1 MISIFKSLLQVS
13 NCVCFNN
20 FTVPGITGRKKLR
33 GDITKRLDLSLITYN
48 LKNYIQESMLEK
60 KRMTVNSSLFDR
72 VKDFT
77 NTPAEAARK
86 N

>member
-1 MISIFKSLLQVS
+1 M
-13 NCVCFNN
+13 
-20 FTVPGITGRKKLR
+20 KKPR

-48 LKNYIQESMLEK
+48 LKKYIQESMLEK
-60 KRMTVNSSLFDR
+60 KKRTRVNSSLFDR

-77 NTPAEAARK
+77 NTPAEAVQE